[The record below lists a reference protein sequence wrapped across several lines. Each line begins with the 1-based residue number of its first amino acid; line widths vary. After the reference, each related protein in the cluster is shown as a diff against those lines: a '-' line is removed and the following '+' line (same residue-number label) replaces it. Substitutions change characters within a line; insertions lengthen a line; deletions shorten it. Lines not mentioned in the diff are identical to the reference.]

1 QCQRTHDWRSRRG
14 RRRQHYRH
22 YSRGHWCRRWRTR
35 SRPDDCRDW
44 RGCWGIAR
52 GNRNFGGRCRRAAC
66 QGTRGGDR
74 RGRPAGNGCDPCAG
88 VFPGGVRWTLR
99 GHFRERVQL
108 CQGYAARSHH
118 RHFQLR
124 ARVARPADWRAELCR
139 EQSRFAA
146 AGTAGECTS
155 ISCESWPR
163 AVATRFTAHRSGCCA
178 APMFSTCLFC
188 HASLGSNEV
197 IETFPVGRRL
207 AFDAERGRLWVVCR
221 KCERWN
227 LSPLDERWE
236 AIEECERRF
245 SMTKLRVSTDNI
257 GMTRLREGLELV
269 RIGRPLRPEF
279 AAWRYG
285 DQFGRRRIR
294 TMLKVGA
301 GVTVADGMVLPIQ
314 RGQLGKILL
323 RPSSDALGWV
333 LAIPPRR
340 GSNMHNA

>member
-1 QCQRTHDWRSRRG
+1 
-14 RRRQHYRH
+14 
-22 YSRGHWCRRWRTR
+22 
-35 SRPDDCRDW
+35 
-44 RGCWGIAR
+44 
-52 GNRNFGGRCRRAAC
+52 
-66 QGTRGGDR
+66 
-74 RGRPAGNGCDPCAG
+74 
-88 VFPGGVRWTLR
+88 
-99 GHFRERVQL
+99 
-108 CQGYAARSHH
+108 
-118 RHFQLR
+118 
-124 ARVARPADWRAELCR
+124 
-139 EQSRFAA
+139 
-146 AGTAGECTS
+146 
-155 ISCESWPR
+155 
-163 AVATRFTAHRSGCCA
+163 
-178 APMFSTCLFC
+178 MFSTCLVC

-301 GVTVADGMVLPIQ
+301 GLGALAGVVAGGAALGAGVGGFAWILSRAGQLIVQGNPRTVVARVTVADGMVLPIQ

-340 GSNMHNA
+340 GSNMHNAGNFDLTGDTAQRAASQLLPALNRFGATRVQVSDAVRLLERVDTPIDLFSQTARSSRMTRRIAELPATARIALEMAAHEESERRAMEGELHDLERAWRDAEEIAGIADNLLMPRGFEDLVARVRHIGS